1 VNNQGSR
8 RDLPLATYAL
18 SCAEERLPWRADVD
32 EAGNPQQ
39 DRTEAIERAAT
50 TGPDVVRG
58 ATVEPPELSG
68 RELAQEGT
76 RIAVGAL
83 SLLGQGMT
91 RILRESARVSREAA
105 GKNGVGPA
113 SSASKRRPSSMSEAL
128 PGAVLGLVYRAQ
140 ETLWSGLDAGRAV
153 VGPVAGRI
161 WNGPVAAPL
170 RGQLERVV
178 FDLYERGVSE
188 RDLAQEQTAATLG
201 ETMDESIDGVMDRL
215 DFNVIIEKLN
225 LNQIINDLD
234 LTDVI
239 VHSTGGLAEKS
250 LDTARAQ
257 AVGADSMVERVVSRI
272 LRRNA
277 ERLPKGPGIRAVA
290 ELPPGEET

>member
-1 VNNQGSR
+1 MS
-8 RDLPLATYAL
+8 
-18 SCAEERLPWRADVD
+18 
-32 EAGNPQQ
+32 EAGNPER
-39 DRTEAIERAAT
+39 DPTDAIERVPADEPGAPRGT
-50 TGPDVVRG
+50 TADQ
-58 ATVEPPELSG
+58 AELSG

-91 RILRESARVSREAA
+91 RILRESARASREAA
-105 GKNGVGPA
+105 GDHREGSMSPVA
-113 SSASKRRPSSMSEAL
+113 TRRPTSVSAAL
-128 PGAVLGLVYRAQ
+128 PGAALGFFYRAQ
-140 ETLWSGLDAGRAV
+140 DAVWSGVDAGRAV
-153 VGPVAGRI
+153 VGPVANRI
-161 WNGPVAAPL
+161 WDGPLAAPL
-170 RGQLERVV
+170 RGRLERVV
-178 FDLYERGVSE
+178 FELYERGVSE
-188 RDLAQEQTAATLG
+188 QASAQEQTAATLG
-201 ETMDESIDGVMDRL
+201 ETVNESMDGVMDRL

-225 LNQIINDLD
+225 LNQVINDLD

-277 ERLPKGPGIRAVA
+277 DRLPKGPGIRAVA
-290 ELPPGEET
+290 ELPPGEDT

>member
-1 VNNQGSR
+1 MNQ
-8 RDLPLATYAL
+8 
-18 SCAEERLPWRADVD
+18 AD
-32 EAGNPQQ
+32 NPEQ
-39 DRTEAIERAAT
+39 DRTDALERAAT
-50 TGPDVVRG
+50 SGQDVIRG
-58 ATVEPPELSG
+58 ATVGPAELSG

-83 SLLGQGMT
+83 SLLGQGMS
-91 RILRESARVSREAA
+91 RMLRESARVSREAA
-105 GKNGVGPA
+105 DHHGEGG
-113 SSASKRRPSSMSEAL
+113 SASPAATKRPTSVSEAL
-128 PGAVLGLVYRAQ
+128 PGAVLGLFYRAQ
-140 ETLWSGLDAGRAV
+140 DVLWSGVDAGRAV
-153 VGPVAGRI
+153 VGPMTNRI
-161 WNGPVAAPL
+161 WDGPLAAPL

-178 FDLYERGVSE
+178 FDLHERGVRE
-188 RDLAQEQTAATLG
+188 RTVAQQQTAATLG

-225 LNQIINDLD
+225 LNQVINDLD